1 MLRGRSASPAFAVRP
16 NGPAPKLG
24 IVAGGGD
31 LPAQVIDACQKN
43 GRPFYV
49 VALRG
54 QADHPMIETVPHTFV
69 RLGEARRVEKI
80 AQAERI
86 EEVVLAG
93 WVRRPSLR
101 AIRPD
106 GRALRFLMKAGF
118 RALGDDSLLSA
129 IIKEIEAT
137 GYRVVGVHD
146 VVENLL
152 APEGQY
158 GKYGPDDQA
167 WRDIRRGLDVVLGL
181 GELDVGQAV
190 AVQQGIVLAVEAIE
204 GTDAMIRRAGELQRA
219 GVKGILVK
227 IPKTGQER
235 RVDLPTI
242 GVKTIEEVAAAGL
255 RGVAVEAGGALA
267 IDLPALTALADK
279 KRIFVVGM
287 KVDR

>member
-1 MLRGRSASPAFAVRP
+1 MPPDA
-16 NGPAPKLG
+16 PAPKLG

-31 LPAQVIDACQKN
+31 LPAQVIEACEKS

-49 VALRG
+49 VAVEG
-54 QADHPMIETVPHTFV
+54 QADHPAIERVPHTFV

-80 AQAERI
+80 ARAEGI

-106 GRALRFLMKAGF
+106 GRALRFLLKAGF

-129 IIKEIEAT
+129 IIKEVETA

-146 VVENLL
+146 IVEDLL

-158 GKYGPDDQA
+158 GKIAPDEQA
-167 WRDIRRGLDVVLGL
+167 WQDIRRGLDVALGL
-181 GELDVGQAV
+181 GRVDVGQTV

-204 GTDAMIRRAGELQRA
+204 GTDAMIRRAGTLQRA
-219 GVKGILVK
+219 GPKGVLVK
-227 IPKTGQER
+227 LPKPGQER
-235 RVDLPTI
+235 RVDMPTI
-242 GVKTIEEVAAAGL
+242 GVKTVEEIAAAGL
-255 RGVAVEAGGALA
+255 RGIAVEAGGALA
-267 IDLPALTALADK
+267 IDLPGIVEAADRHK
-279 KRIFVVGM
+279 IFVIGM